1 MAPNKTRMKHPILY
15 LLLFFT
21 LTRTATNAQQQDPQ
35 WSLFM
40 FNPLFNNPAAA
51 GTADMTRTQLMYRTQ
66 YAGYQASFDD
76 GGAATT
82 QLIAVDVPLASI
94 RGGLGLHILNDRIGP
109 SGLRQYQL
117 SYAYKTVL
125 NRGNLN
131 FGARVGLT
139 ELSLDYNFR
148 YNDKDDPLL
157 VGRTG
162 RVTETKPTIGLG
174 VFYDTDNYYIGASV
188 SNLNQPRFETG
199 SLFRPNAYLQFG
211 YFYDISYNIQL
222 QPVALV
228 RFLPNNLKTVTF
240 DAGVLASFF
249 ENKIFA
255 GATYRLQDAVVAIA
269 GVNLLDNR
277 LKISAAYDF
286 VQPKEV
292 KTPQSFEFMIGYNFN
307 APRFGKK
314 SIVRTPRF
322 RY

>member
-1 MAPNKTRMKHPILY
+1 MKHTILY
-15 LLLFFT
+15 LLVFFT
-21 LTRTATNAQQQDPQ
+21 LVGNGAKAQQQDPQ

-51 GTADMTRTQLMYRTQ
+51 GTADMTRTQLMYRNQ

-82 QLIAVDVPLASI
+82 QLLAVDLPLASI
-94 RGGLGLHILNDRIGP
+94 KGGLGLHILNDRIGP

-117 SYAYKTVL
+117 SYSYKTVL

-148 YNDKDDPLL
+148 FNDKDDPLL
-157 VGRTG
+157 AGKTG
-162 RVTETKPTIGLG
+162 RVSEAKPTVGLG
-174 VFYDTDNYYIGASV
+174 VFYDTDDFYVGASV
-188 SNLNQPRFETG
+188 SNLNQPRFQTG
-199 SLFRPNAYLQFG
+199 SLFRPNVYLQFG
-211 YFYDISYNIQL
+211 YFYDISYNVQL
-222 QPVALV
+222 HPVALV
-228 RFLPNNLKTVTF
+228 RFLPNNMKTLTF
-240 DAGVLASFF
+240 DAGAIVSVL
-249 ENKIFA
+249 ENKIFV
-255 GATYRLQDAVVAIA
+255 GGTYRFQDAIVFIVGA
-269 GVNLLDNR
+269 NLLDNR
-277 LKISAAYDF
+277 LRISAAYDA

-292 KTPQSFEFMIGYNFN
+292 KSPSSFEVMIGYNFN
-307 APRFGKK
+307 APRFGRK

>member
-1 MAPNKTRMKHPILY
+1 MKHTIYY
-15 LLLFFT
+15 LLVFFMM
-21 LTRTATNAQQQDPQ
+21 AGGCAKAQQQDPQ

-51 GTADMTRTQLMYRTQ
+51 GTADMTRTQLMYRNQ

-82 QLIAVDVPLASI
+82 QLLAVDLPLASI
-94 RGGLGLHILNDRIGP
+94 KGGLGLHILNDRIGP

-131 FGARVGLT
+131 FGVRVGLT

-148 YNDKDDPLL
+148 FNDKDDPLL
-157 VGRTG
+157 AGKTG
-162 RVTETKPTIGLG
+162 RVSETKPTVGLG
-174 VFYDTDNYYIGASV
+174 VFYDTDDFYVGASV
-188 SNLNQPRFETG
+188 SNLNQPRFQTG

-211 YFYDISYNIQL
+211 YFYDISYNVQI

-228 RFLPNNLKTVTF
+228 RFLPSNLKTVTF
-240 DAGVLASFF
+240 DAGAIVSVL

-255 GATYRLQDAVVAIA
+255 GITYRFQDAFVSMV
-269 GVNLLDNR
+269 GVNFLDNR
-277 LKISAAYDF
+277 LRISAAYDF

-292 KTPQSFEFMIGYNFN
+292 KSPSSFEVMFGYNFN